1 MRNIF
6 CALILTL
13 MVLTVDADYH
23 DPNHHSD
30 YKVQTW
36 EDNYTASAYA
46 SVYYNEPTGSHQSVD
61 LYAWANAAYSGSY
74 SRRSY
79 KVEAFAGS
87 DGRLKRGRFYLATTR
102 RLQAS
107 DTVLLRLFENDAAM
121 NSSSDEEDFTTGAE
135 ASATAAEA
143 TVSVSKQYSL
153 P

>member
-23 DPNHHSD
+23 DPNHHWD
-30 YKVQTW
+30 YKEQTKG
-36 EDNYTASAYA
+36 NYTASAYA

-74 SRRSY
+74 SGRSY

-87 DGRLKRGRFYLATTR
+87 DGRLKRGRFYSDTAR
-102 RLQAS
+102 RVEAS

-121 NSSSDEEDFTTGAE
+121 NSSSEEEQPYTTGAE